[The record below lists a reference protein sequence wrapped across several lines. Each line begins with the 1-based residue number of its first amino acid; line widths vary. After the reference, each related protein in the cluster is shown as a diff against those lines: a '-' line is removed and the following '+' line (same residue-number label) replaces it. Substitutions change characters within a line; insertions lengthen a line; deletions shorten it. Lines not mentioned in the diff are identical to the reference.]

1 MKVSFSIFPFFFFLL
16 SGASLTAQ
24 DYTTINNV
32 SPKLKKQYDKAMEL
46 VLTSQLESA
55 LVQLED
61 ILKKDTSFIDAY
73 IQKGNVLYDLRRTQA
88 SEATFEKALA
98 IDPNYQEV
106 LWYQLGVTEWRQD
119 KYAEAATHFEQYLSM
134 KPDNQRQIEL
144 ARELYE
150 KATFAANAVQ
160 NPVPFELKRLSEA
173 INTSDQEYF
182 PSFTADEQTLIF
194 TRVVN
199 RQEDFYLS
207 VKDEKGEWSVSK
219 PIETINTTLNEGAQ
233 TISADGRFLVFTA
246 CNRRGGFGGCDLYY
260 SELIDGE
267 WTPAK
272 NIGAPINT
280 RAWESQPSLS
290 ADGRTLFFASDQKG
304 SSKKDIWVSYR
315 YPSGQWSRP
324 QNVSSVNSSRDDKGP
339 FVHADGQTLYFM
351 SDGHQGMGGFDLFYS
366 RRQEDGNWGK
376 PINMGVPI
384 NTKTDEGLL
393 VVSLRGDQAY
403 YASDRA
409 TAEGTATPGTINYD
423 IYEFELYPEARPQPV
438 TYVQARVFHAET
450 KEPLTAFTEFVN
462 LSKNIVWTASET
474 APDGTFLAVLPIG
487 ADYALNV
494 SKEGF
499 LFHSEHFGLDS
510 IRSRTEPFLLDIY
523 LQPIPEGG
531 ATETSKPI
539 ILKNVFFE
547 TGSAALR
554 DESQTELNY
563 LVRLLESNPQLNI
576 QINGHTDNVGSVEDN
591 KTLSTNRAKAV
602 YEYLIENGISEDRL
616 AFKGFGESVPVASND
631 TPAGRQENRRTE
643 FEVIR

>member
-1 MKVSFSIFPFFFFLL
+1 MKACFPILFLL
-16 SGASLTAQ
+16 LASALTAQ
-24 DYTTINNV
+24 DYTTLDNV
-32 SPKLKKQYDKAMEL
+32 SPKLKKQYDKAIEL
-46 VLTSQLESA
+46 VMTSQLESA
-55 LVQLED
+55 LIQLED

-73 IQKGNVLYDLRRTQA
+73 IQKGNVLYDLGRTPE
-88 SEATFEKALA
+88 SEAAFEKALA
-98 IDPNYQEV
+98 IDPDYQEV

-119 KYAEAATHFEQYLSM
+119 KYTEAVGHFEHYLSM

-150 KATFAANAVQ
+150 KASFAANAVQ
-160 NPVPFELKRLSEA
+160 NPVPFELRRLPEA

-207 VKDEKGEWSVSK
+207 EKDEKGEWSVSK
-219 PIETINTTLNEGAQ
+219 PIETINTSLNEGAQ

-315 YPSGQWSRP
+315 YSNGQWSQP
-324 QNVSSVNSSRDDKGP
+324 QNVSSVNSSGDDKGP
-339 FVHADGQTLYFM
+339 FIHADGQTLYFM

-366 RRQEDGNWGK
+366 RRQEDGSWGK

-393 VVSLRGDQAY
+393 VVSLRGDHAY

-409 TAEGTATPGTINYD
+409 TAEGTTSSRGQVNYD

-450 KEPLTAFTEFVN
+450 KAPLTAFTEFVN

-474 APDGTFLAVLPIG
+474 APDGTFLAVLPVG

-510 IRSRTEPFLLDIY
+510 IRSLTEPFLLDIY

-539 ILKNVFFE
+539 VLKNVFFE

-576 QINGHTDNVGSVEDN
+576 QINGHTDNVGSEKDN
-591 KTLSTNRAKAV
+591 ATLSANRARAV
-602 YEYLIENGISEDRL
+602 YEYLIEKGISEDRL
-616 AFKGFGESVPVASND
+616 AFKGFGETVPVASND